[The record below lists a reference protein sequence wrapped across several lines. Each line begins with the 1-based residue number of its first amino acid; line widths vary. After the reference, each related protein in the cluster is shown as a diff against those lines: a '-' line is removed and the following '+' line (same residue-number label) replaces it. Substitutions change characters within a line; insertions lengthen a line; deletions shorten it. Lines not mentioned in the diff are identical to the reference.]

1 MKMRRLQS
9 QLSVC
14 INQDLSVSGV
24 IVLIT
29 FTVGPFFMLR
39 LNRLFFCVYRSK
51 GDSDKILKIYSGEE
65 I

>member
-14 INQDLSVSGV
+14 INQDISVSGV

-39 LNRLFFCVYRSK
+39 LNRLFFCVCIVQK
-51 GDSDKILKIYSGEE
+51 E
-65 I
+65 IQIRF